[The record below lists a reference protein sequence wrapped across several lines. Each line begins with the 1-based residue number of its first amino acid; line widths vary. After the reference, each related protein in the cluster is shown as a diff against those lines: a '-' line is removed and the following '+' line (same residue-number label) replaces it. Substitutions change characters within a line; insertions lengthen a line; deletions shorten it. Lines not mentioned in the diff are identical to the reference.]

1 MVSPALLD
9 TLGRLSDAERIELR
23 DYLDST
29 IVPVGISLTE
39 DQQRII
45 RRRDADLDADPGLAL
60 PAREVVAELRADIRR
75 RRQTA

>member
-39 DQQRII
+39 DQQRVI

-60 PAREVVAELRADIRR
+60 PARGVIAELRADIRR